1 MPDNLMAVDVDI
13 TRSTADLKRIR
24 DDQLP
29 FAISLGLNRTAV
41 AALDRR
47 RASLDNDF
55 TIADAKKPFFKR
67 LIKFPRRNWATK
79 RKLVALVG
87 VHERDEDFGVGSSK
101 DRGFLLG
108 RHEAGGDRTRLDPNR
123 PFFIPT
129 DELRSGPYDLPPK
142 SMYPAALRLFESRGI
157 VRYQKDAVTGKRKGV
172 KGTLAAQAKGKR
184 DTFIVDARSSGNP
197 KAWGIYQ
204 RFGTGRRDI
213 RMLWAFRSK
222 IRLTKRL
229 GFYTGVNAYV
239 EENFGRH
246 FDQAIDEAM
255 RTAK

>member
-1 MPDNLMAVDVDI
+1 MSDNLMDVQVDV
-13 TRSTADLKRIR
+13 TKATADLKRIR

-47 RASLDNDF
+47 RAALDADF
-55 TIADAKKPFFKR
+55 TIADAKKPFFRR
-67 LIKFPRRNWATK
+67 LIKFPKRQWATK
-79 RKLVALVG
+79 RKLVATVG
-87 VHERDEDFGVGSSK
+87 VHEQDGDFGVGSSK

-108 RHEAGGDRTRLDPNR
+108 RHEGGGDRTRLDPMR
-123 PFFIPT
+123 PFFVPT
-129 DELRSGPYDLPPK
+129 DELRSGVYDVPPK

-157 VRYQKDAVTGKRKGV
+157 VRYQKDAATGKRKGIR
-172 KGTLAAQAKGKR
+172 GTLAAQAKGKR

-222 IRLTKRL
+222 IRLKKRL

-239 EENFGRH
+239 EQNFGHH

-255 RTAK
+255 RTAR